1 MCMIEDSDGPVVL
14 LSESQPVAR
23 TRHQCSECR
32 RVIDPGERY
41 LREFCLFDGRVTTH
55 KTCAQ
60 CQVARNWLSD
70 HCRGWCYGAVEEDV
84 RKHAHEGYPMYVA
97 RLAIG
102 MQWMWRTPRGKL
114 MPVPKL
120 PEIY

>member
-60 CQVARNWLSD
+60 CQVARNCLSD
-70 HCRGWCYGAVEEDV
+70 NCGGWCYGAVEEDI
-84 RKHAHEGYPMYVA
+84 REHAHEGYPMYVA